1 MELEPERGR
10 GRRLVATHEFEKRR
24 REECE
29 KTRVGDEAKEEQKRK
44 KRKKKRRRRRRRS
57 CRTVQENHLT
67 QESET
72 SGACIQENGR
82 VGSGFRLSVTIATS
96 VALWLSKRATGGKSL
111 VRTIILHCCGLPFC
125 NPTLHPILT
134 PSIVALPFVDSS
146 SSCWNTDFFPP
157 FSSQWMCEDELEI
170 PKSYQKEPIIS
181 SLITYPEFSTTNSAE
196 YPQPQIIVKSRSH
209 HDLTFPIHRPFWF
222 TKQFGQSLPL
232 SLFLSLVGTCPSFEM
247 GKASA
252 LTRVIRV
259 DNLIHPGEAE
269 GMS

>member
-1 MELEPERGR
+1 MELEPERER

-29 KTRVGDEAKEEQKRK
+29 KSARHGLETRRKKNKKEK
-44 KRKKKRRRRRRRS
+44 KRKKKRRRRS

-96 VALWLSKRATGGKSL
+96 AALWLSKRATGGKSL

-134 PSIVALPFVDSS
+134 LSIVALPFVDSS

-170 PKSYQKEPIIS
+170 PKSYQKEPII
-181 SLITYPEFSTTNSAE
+181 LRIRN
-196 YPQPQIIVKSRSH
+196 
-209 HDLTFPIHRPFWF
+209 
-222 TKQFGQSLPL
+222 SLPETL
-232 SLFLSLVGTCPSFEM
+232 QNTHN
-247 GKASA
+247 
-252 LTRVIRV
+252 RR
-259 DNLIHPGEAE
+259 
-269 GMS
+269 

>member
-10 GRRLVATHEFEKRR
+10 GRRLVATHEFEKRK

-29 KTRVGDEAKEEQKRK
+29 KSARHGLETRRKKNKKEK

-96 VALWLSKRATGGKSL
+96 AALWLSKRATGGKSL

-146 SSCWNTDFFPP
+146 SSCSNTDFFPP

-209 HDLTFPIHRPFWF
+209 HDPTFPIHRPFWF

-232 SLFLSLVGTCPSFEM
+232 SLSFSRSLELAPVSKREKHRRLLGS
-247 GKASA
+247 
-252 LTRVIRV
+252 
-259 DNLIHPGEAE
+259 
-269 GMS
+269 